1 MSDQPPA
8 AGWWRASDGNWY
20 PPQDV
25 PAPPAAEP
33 TQQVPA
39 QPQYPSTQP
48 VPAQPQYGAPPQYR
62 SQPQYPPTQQVP
74 AQPQYGGGFQ
84 PPGAGAP
91 GVPVGQP
98 AQKKGK
104 GPVIGIVVV
113 LAVLVVG
120 GIIAALLVARSGD
133 SEQTTVRTDN
143 RPDTSGDTRDEQIEM
158 KVRPQE
164 AQSDLSISGELPT
177 DVSQVQIQNDDG
189 SELNSLMKSAIVD
202 LSGWWSQQMPE
213 IFGTDFQPIS
223 GGFWAWTSSGPVPPC
238 AESADDI
245 AGNAFY
251 CSQEDNIAWD
261 AEGLLPNMLE
271 QYGPLAAGVT
281 MAHEWGH
288 AIQARVGMT
297 AATVTLEQQA
307 DCYAGSWLSHL
318 ADDPQAD
325 FPLTD
330 ATIDGALAGLLSVA
344 DQPGT
349 SASDPSA
356 HGSAFDR
363 ANAFQDGIESG
374 PSQCAGYTD
383 ENLVLVALP
392 FTRQDDFDRG
402 GNLPYADVVPT
413 TLADIEDYWRS
424 TLPSAFG
431 TEWTAL
437 APIQGF
443 DSSSSAPPA
452 CGTDDTSGYA
462 LFYCAS
468 GNFIAF
474 DDGVL
479 FPQIAGGNGDFA
491 VSTLLATQYGLAVQS
506 QLAFS
511 ADSTKEQNLT
521 ADCLAGSWAGD
532 VFDQKRADTGSLVLS
547 PGDLDEAIQILLT
560 FGESSDSVRGSGFDR
575 VKAYRDGVLGGPS
588 ACLSPN

>member
-1 MSDQPPA
+1 M
-8 AGWWRASDGNWY
+8 
-20 PPQDV
+20 
-25 PAPPAAEP
+25 
-33 TQQVPA
+33 
-39 QPQYPSTQP
+39 
-48 VPAQPQYGAPPQYR
+48 
-62 SQPQYPPTQQVP
+62 
-74 AQPQYGGGFQ
+74 
-84 PPGAGAP
+84 
-91 GVPVGQP
+91 
-98 AQKKGK
+98 
-104 GPVIGIVVV
+104 IGIVVA
-113 LAVLVVG
+113 LALLVIG
-120 GIIAALLVARSGD
+120 GIIAALLVAGGDDEKATVKTDDRAKSSGRND
-133 SEQTTVRTDN
+133 
-143 RPDTSGDTRDEQIEM
+143 QIEM
-158 KVRPQE
+158 KVRPKAE
-164 AQSDLSISGELPT
+164 QSDSSISGDLPT
-177 DVSQVQIQNDDG
+177 DVSQVEIQNDDG
-189 SELNSLMKSAIVD
+189 SELNSLMKTAIVD

-213 IFGTDFQPIS
+213 IFSTDFQPIS
-223 GGFWAWTSSGPVPPC
+223 GGYWAWTSAGPVPPC

-251 CSQEDNIAWD
+251 CSKEDNIAWD

-271 QYGPLAAGVT
+271 QYGPLAVGVT

-288 AIQARVGMT
+288 SIQARAGMT

-307 DCYAGSWLSHL
+307 DCYAGAWLSHL

-383 ENLVLVALP
+383 ENLVLVELP
-392 FTRQDDFDRG
+392 FTTQEDFDRG
-402 GNLPYADVVPT
+402 GNLPYAEVVPT
-413 TLADIEDYWRS
+413 TLADIEDYWRL
-424 TLPSAFG
+424 TLPAVFG
-431 TEWTAL
+431 TDWTAL

-443 DSSSSAPPA
+443 DSNSAAPPA
-452 CGTDDTSGYA
+452 CGTDDTSGYL
-462 LFYCAS
+462 LFYCAT

-474 DDGVL
+474 DDGVV
-479 FPQIAGGNGDFA
+479 FPQIAEGNGDFA
-491 VSTLLATQYGLAVQS
+491 VSTLLATQYGLAVQA
-506 QLAFS
+506 QLAFE
-511 ADSTKEQNLT
+511 ADTKEQNLT

-532 VFDQKRADTGSLVLS
+532 VFDQRRADTGSLVLS

-560 FGESSDSVRGSGFDR
+560 FGESSDSGRGTGFDR

-588 ACLSPN
+588 ACLSTN